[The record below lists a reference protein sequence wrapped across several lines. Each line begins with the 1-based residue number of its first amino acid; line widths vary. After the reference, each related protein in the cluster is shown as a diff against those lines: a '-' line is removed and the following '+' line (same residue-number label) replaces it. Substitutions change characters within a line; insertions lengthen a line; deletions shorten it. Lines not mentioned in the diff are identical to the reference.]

1 MRDRRRKAGSF
12 LCALFLVLSLCGCG
26 AGGQEASTESEEESA
41 EQYDLY
47 RVGIVQESEDELWN
61 TVTKSIQREL
71 YVKGK
76 QAGIRFD
83 YKKYTEV
90 ADGNR
95 ALIDEIGQDF
105 LDAEVDGIIAVGPLA
120 AMRMKQCTKGTG
132 IPVVFAVTSDPLEE
146 GLLKSM
152 ERPEGNITGAA
163 DIIEIRT
170 LLQMMISA
178 DSDIERVGLL
188 YNGENESSR
197 QSMAEAKRYLD
208 SKGIGFEE
216 ATGSNEDEIFSAAY
230 ALVEDGVDAVI
241 TPADP
246 AVQNC
251 EQSIY
256 QLFVDAGIPH
266 YGEPRR
272 LLPYPGAVLST
283 GEITAGT
290 DADTGGCCGQQRD
303 SGIHRCQCGLHP
315 KSVPVHLRRS
325 IQYEDR
331 RCAGTAD
338 GRTGVLLKTKVS
350 NEPRKVESFETFFIH
365 SYFRYGIPAD
375 PRKHV

>member
-266 YGEPRR
+266 YGGTEEFAAQGAF
-272 LLPYPGAVLST
+272 LGYGANGKQLGIAAADLAAEILIEGTAVNELPVQMMTQGVAVVNS
-283 GEITAGT
+283 ETAESIGVNV
-290 DADTGGCCGQQRD
+290 D
-303 SGIHRCQCGLHP
+303 SIR
-315 KSVPVHLRRS
+315 KVFRS
-325 IQYEDR
+325 ICGEVSSTK
-331 RCAGTAD
+331 TAVAPARQTE
-338 GRTGVLLKTKVS
+338 G
-350 NEPRKVESFETFFIH
+350 PES
-365 SYFRYGIPAD
+365 Y
-375 PRKHV
+375 